1 MIDTQHCYGYDITK
15 IDTQHC
21 YATDWGTTIAL
32 IIEHLGTSSLFCSI
46 KADIKG
52 KSPHNKLVGK

>member
-1 MIDTQHCYGYDITK
+1 MIDTQHCYGYDITM

-32 IIEHLGTSSLFCSI
+32 IIEHLF
-46 KADIKG
+46 AR
-52 KSPHNKLVGK
+52 